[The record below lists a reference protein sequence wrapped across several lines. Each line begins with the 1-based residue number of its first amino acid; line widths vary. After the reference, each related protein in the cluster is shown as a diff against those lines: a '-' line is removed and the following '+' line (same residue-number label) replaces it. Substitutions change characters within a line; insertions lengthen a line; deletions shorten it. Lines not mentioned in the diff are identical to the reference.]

1 MNMLPR
7 VFCLLIAALLLAGSV
22 QDAEA
27 QIWKR
32 AKERAKKRLNE
43 RVEQKTDEAVD
54 KTVDK
59 AVDKGEEGIESAIE
73 GAFARMGEKAAEE
86 QMVEFDLGPNATGP
100 AGAAQVQY
108 RSATSINYGGK
119 LGALTATLMGGQ
131 GFGNALETV
140 TLSATHQRTD
150 DGESSTIVDLENER
164 FIMLYHAG
172 KTYVEKTFDEMAE
185 EAAAQ
190 LDAAKKGVSSQQPD
204 DEDVDL
210 DAQYSVTT
218 NRTGQRESINGS
230 VAEQIL
236 LQVQLDVSGTDKE
249 TGETGEAGI
258 HVISDLWMTDELAGY
273 ETMQQFNQ
281 RMGEQF
287 GESIR
292 GVSSSDFITMMA
304 QMGQDPRLGE
314 SVQKASDEVAK
325 VPGMPVRST
334 IYLVLAPTGAEIDV
348 EKAMQPAEEGEGGLE
363 GLMKLAESMD
373 ESGSGEVQ
381 EQVTL
386 LSITTQVADLQPNS
400 DVSFEIPEDYTPA
413 DGNR

>member
-1 MNMLPR
+1 MKTLPR
-7 VFCLLIAALLLAGSV
+7 VFCLLIAGLLLAGSV

-32 AKERAKKRLNE
+32 AKDRAKKRLNE

-73 GAFARMGEKAAEE
+73 GAFARMGEKAAQE

-100 AGAAQVQY
+100 AGASQVQY
-108 RSATSINYGGK
+108 RSATSVNYGGK

-140 TLSATHQRTD
+140 TMTANYQRTD
-150 DGESSTIVDLENER
+150 EGDNSTIVDLENER
-164 FIMLYHAG
+164 FIMLNHAA

-190 LDAAKKGVSSQQPD
+190 LDAAKKGASSQQPD

-218 NRTGQRESINGS
+218 DRTGQRESINGS
-230 VAEQIL
+230 DAEQIL

-273 ETMQQFNQ
+273 KTMQQFNQ
-281 RMGEQF
+281 RMGEAF

-292 GVSSSDFITMMA
+292 GVSTSDFITMMA
-304 QMGQDPRLGE
+304 QMGQDPRLGA

-386 LSITTQVADLQPNS
+386 LSITTQIADLQPNS

-413 DGNR
+413 DGTR